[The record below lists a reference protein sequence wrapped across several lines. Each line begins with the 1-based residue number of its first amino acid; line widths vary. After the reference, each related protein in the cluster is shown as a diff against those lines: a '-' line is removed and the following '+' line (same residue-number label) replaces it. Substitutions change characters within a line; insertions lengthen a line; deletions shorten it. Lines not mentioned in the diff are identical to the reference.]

1 MKCKMTGA
9 TSLAGA
15 FVAGMVAT
23 TALVGGMATPG
34 AKARGIVAQGQEVIV
49 QRVVNPT
56 ITDEDITLLRQDL
69 RAKKMQVIGQN
80 MSLSDME
87 AERFWPIYNHYVKD
101 LQEVNNQK
109 YALLKQYAEMWATM
123 TDEDIVLLRQD
134 LREMKMQVIGQNM
147 SLSDTE
153 AEKFWPIY
161 NHYVKDLQEVNN
173 QKYALLKQYA
183 EMWATMTDGDAL
195 IYVRHWLEADGQ
207 AQALRLKYVPVV
219 SQVLPGKKAAT
230 FFQLDRRLN
239 MIVDLQLFSQIPLA
253 HVKE

>member
-9 TSLAGA
+9 AGLAGA
-15 FVAGMVAT
+15 FVAGMVVA
-23 TALVGGMATPG
+23 TALGGGMVGGDANTLRAAAPG
-34 AKARGIVAQGQEVIV
+34 QQVKVEKIIS
-49 QRVVNPT
+49 PT
-56 ITDEDITLLRQDL
+56 VTDEDIALLRQDL

-80 MSLSDME
+80 MSLSDTE
-87 AERFWPIYNHYVKD
+87 
-101 LQEVNNQK
+101 
-109 YALLKQYAEMWATM
+109 
-123 TDEDIVLLRQD
+123 
-134 LREMKMQVIGQNM
+134 GQ
-147 SLSDTE
+147 
-153 AEKFWPIY
+153 KFWPIY

-183 EMWATMTDGDAL
+183 ETWSTMTDQDAL
-195 IYVRHWLEADGQ
+195 IYVRNWLEADGQ

-219 SQVLPGKKAAT
+219 SQVLPGRKAAT